1 MCRYVYYNVNQ
12 DISPDAT
19 EAINELTDDEL
30 DFIERELFYAFDEA
44 NRAYKQDGIVDNRS
58 AILMYERAL
67 ETIRA
72 VRTIRDEL
80 TEEQLENAKSI
91 HDTFTN

>member
-1 MCRYVYYNVNQ
+1 MNY
-12 DISPDAT
+12 DIPPNAT
-19 EAINELTDDEL
+19 EAINELTEDEL
-30 DFIERELFYAFDEA
+30 DFLEREVFYAFDEA
-44 NRAYKQDGIVDNRS
+44 NRAYQQDGVVDNRS

-91 HDTFTN
+91 HDSFTY

>member
-1 MCRYVYYNVNQ
+1 MNY
-12 DISPDAT
+12 DIPTTAT
-19 EAINELTDDEL
+19 EEIKELDEDEL

-44 NRAYKQDGIVDNRS
+44 NRQYQQEGVIDNRS
-58 AILMYERAL
+58 AIVMYERAL

-72 VRTIRDEL
+72 IRNIRDEL

-91 HDTFTN
+91 HDSFA

>member
-1 MCRYVYYNVNQ
+1 VNY
-12 DISPDAT
+12 DIPTTAT
-19 EAINELTDDEL
+19 EEIKELDEDEL

-44 NRAYKQDGIVDNRS
+44 NRQYQQEGVIDNRS
-58 AILMYERAL
+58 AIVMYERAL

-72 VRTIRDEL
+72 IRNIRDEL

-91 HDTFTN
+91 HDSFA